1 MKNELVYQLHGS
13 AAGSDIRL
21 KYSQG
26 ELTVDSKE
34 LLVEG
39 HREWREGD
47 LTVEDTRIGKI
58 ITAVVIPITR
68 AGLHTELS
76 LLLPSGSP
84 EDTSEFTAVAVM
96 TNVRTIQA
104 DSPPIREGYTIYPLV
119 GSATPNPANAG

>member
-26 ELTVDSKE
+26 ELTVDSQE
-34 LLVEG
+34 LLGEG
-39 HREWREGD
+39 RREWQEGD

-76 LLLPSGSP
+76 LLLPRCSP
-84 EDTSEFTAVAVM
+84 EGTSKFTAVAVM
-96 TNVRTIQA
+96 TNVRMTTA
-104 DSPPIREGYTIYPLV
+104 DSPSIPLGYTIYPLA
-119 GSATPNPANAG
+119 GSASPNPANAG